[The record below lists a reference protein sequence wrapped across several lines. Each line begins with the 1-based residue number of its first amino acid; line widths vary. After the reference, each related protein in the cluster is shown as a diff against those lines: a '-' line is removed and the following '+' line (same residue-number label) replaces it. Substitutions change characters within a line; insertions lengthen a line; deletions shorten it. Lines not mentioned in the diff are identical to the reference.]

1 VAKAFEEQLQSGNLS
16 KKRTKRLNAKL
27 MALEKSFLDPEGMPY
42 GDWYKSLYASSDP
55 FSGYASWILPGL
67 QYQIE
72 MENKDQLSDW
82 DQRYANAINDLNA
95 KLADIMESL

>member
-1 VAKAFEEQLQSGNLS
+1 
-16 KKRTKRLNAKL
+16 
-27 MALEKSFLDPEGMPY
+27 MPY

-72 MENKDQLSDW
+72 MENKDELKAW
-82 DQRYANAINDLNA
+82 DLTYSQAILDLNG
-95 KLADIMESL
+95 KMIEILEGL